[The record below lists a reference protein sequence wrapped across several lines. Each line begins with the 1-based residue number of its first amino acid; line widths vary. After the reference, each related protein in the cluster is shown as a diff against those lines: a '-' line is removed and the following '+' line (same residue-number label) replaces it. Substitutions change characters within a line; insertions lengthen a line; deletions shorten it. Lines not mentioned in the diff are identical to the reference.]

1 MIRVEIPVGVS
12 YDADPKAVEKILL
25 GIAQNE
31 PLVENFRAPAVRFVE
46 LGDNSINFLLQVW
59 IDVQK
64 TARKRIRSQLYYAI
78 FDALQ
83 QAGIE
88 IPYPQRDLHVRSNKT
103 SNNLNAQ

>member
-1 MIRVEIPVGVS
+1 MIRMEIPVGVS
-12 YDADPKAVEKILL
+12 YDADPKVVEKILL
-25 GIAQNE
+25 EIAQNE
-31 PLVENFRAPAVRFVE
+31 PLVENFRAPAVRFSE
-46 LGDNSINFLLQVW
+46 FGDNSINFLLQVW

-88 IPYPQRDLHVRSNKT
+88 IPYPQRDLHVRSNI
-103 SNNLNAQ
+103 